1 MESSQQPG
9 ERPSYVP
16 DATLD
21 LIGLKGTV
29 DAIRANVGRVIVGQT
44 TTVDLLLVALLAE
57 GHALIEDVPG
67 TGKTVLARALARS
80 IAGDFQ
86 RIQCTPDLLP
96 GDITGINFF
105 NQKTSAFEFRPG
117 PILAQIV
124 LADEINR
131 ATPRTQSA
139 LLEAMAE
146 RQVTVE
152 RETLTLPRPFLLV
165 ATQNPIEL
173 EGTFPLPEAQL
184 DRFLLRARMGYPDLA
199 EERAILRR
207 FRTAAPLEDLAP
219 VTSGADLLR
228 LLAMV
233 RQIRIDPS
241 MEQYLLEIVRATR
254 GRAGVELGVSPRGAL
269 ALARACQAL
278 AAMRGRAYI
287 IPDDVKE
294 LAQPVL
300 AHRIIATQESRI
312 HGQIAEAIIAEVVSN
327 AHVPV
332 ESLA

>member
-1 MESSQQPG
+1 MDLMG
-9 ERPSYVP
+9 LT
-16 DATLD
+16 ATVAAL
-21 LIGLKGTV
+21 
-29 DAIRANVGRVIVGQT
+29 RANIARVIVGQGT
-44 TTVDLLLVALLAE
+44 TIDLLLVALLAE

-80 IAGDFQ
+80 ISGEFG

-96 GDITGINFF
+96 GDITGISFF
-105 NQKTSAFEFRPG
+105 NQKTGEFEFRPG

-152 RETLTLPRPFLLV
+152 RETLPLPRPFMLV

-184 DRFLLRARMGYPDLA
+184 DRFLLRAHMGYPSDSD
-199 EERAILRR
+199 ERAILRR
-207 FRTAAPLEDLAP
+207 FRTATPLEELAP
-219 VTSGADLLR
+219 VADTAAVLR
-228 LLAMV
+228 LVATV

-254 GRAGVELGVSPRGAL
+254 TQPGVELGVSPRGAL

-278 AAMRGRAYI
+278 AAIRGRAYV
-287 IPDDVKE
+287 IPDDVKQ

-312 HGQIAEAIIAEVVSN
+312 HGEIAEAIIEEVVSK